1 MNETILVIEDEQA
14 LCMSLGDR
22 LRNEGYQ
29 VEFAHDGMTGLEKAT
44 HAGFDLIILDIMLP
58 LRSGLDVCADIRRRG
73 MDVPI
78 LLLTARSQT
87 IEKVIGLKM
96 GADDYVTKPFDT
108 HELMARIEVLLR
120 RASRAGQ
127 AAIPERTSICRLGNL
142 AIDLQHGTVTRGNEP
157 IELTTREFQLLRFML
172 EHQGTV
178 LTRDQLL
185 REVWGHE
192 PGTITRTVDVHIANL
207 RQKLE
212 KSPKRP
218 ELILTVAGVGYKLQ
232 GHGLAPAT
240 QDTSRSSG

>member
-22 LRNEGYQ
+22 LRSEGYR
-29 VEFAHDGMTGLEKAT
+29 VEFAHDGLTGLRKAT
-44 HAGFDLIILDIMLP
+44 DSSFDLIILDIMLP
-58 LRSGLDVCADIRRRG
+58 LRSGLDVCTDLRRLG
-73 MDVPI
+73 LSTPI

-108 HELMARIEVLLR
+108 HELLARMEALLR
-120 RASRAGQ
+120 RASAAGRAATAEVAGIYRYH
-127 AAIPERTSICRLGNL
+127 ALV
-142 AIDLQHGTVTRGNEP
+142 IDLHQGKVARGDQP
-157 IELTTREFQLLRFML
+157 IELTTREFQLLRFMV
-172 EHQGTV
+172 EHRGTV

-212 KSPKRP
+212 DLPQKPG
-218 ELILTVAGVGYKLQ
+218 LIITVAGVGYKLQ
-232 GHGLAPAT
+232 G
-240 QDTSRSSG
+240 

>member
-22 LRNEGYQ
+22 LRSEGYC
-29 VEFAHDGMTGLEKAT
+29 VEFAHDGLSGLRKAT
-44 HAGFDLIILDIMLP
+44 DSSFDLIILDIMLP
-58 LRSGLDVCADIRRRG
+58 LRSGLDVCTDLRRLG
-73 MDVPI
+73 LSTPI

-108 HELMARIEVLLR
+108 HELLARIEALLR
-120 RASRAGQ
+120 RASTSGRAAPAEVAGIYRCG
-127 AAIPERTSICRLGNL
+127 ALV
-142 AIDLQHGTVTRGNEP
+142 IDLQQGKVARGDQP
-157 IELTTREFQLLRFML
+157 IELTTREFQLLRFL
-172 EHQGTV
+172 VEHRGTV

-212 KSPKRP
+212 DLPQKPG
-218 ELILTVAGVGYKLQ
+218 LIITVAGVGYKLQ
-232 GHGLAPAT
+232 G
-240 QDTSRSSG
+240 